1 MIRQLFIIIFLGLY
15 TFAFSQNAN
24 DIEFIKRATSAL
36 LKVPQ
41 DSALMANTLLSE
53 ILKLRIEKQIAEKKQ
68 AEALKLAEKQA
79 ASKGD
84 SVKVNPSRYAVDSL
98 AVPKSIDF
106 DAEEETRRLAA
117 SGYRSSL
124 DDDIVADL
132 PTTTVEWR
140 ETSYDFGEIKTG
152 KEVTHRFTF
161 VNTGENDF
169 VIARVKPS
177 CGCTTTD
184 YTKIPVPTGE
194 SGFVEIVFNST
205 GKYGKQEKHVTV
217 IGNFAE
223 DTQQQLIFEGLVV
236 EKKGRK

>member
-1 MIRQLFIIIFLGLY
+1 MKRQFFTIIFLGIY
-15 TFAFSQNAN
+15 IFSFSQNAN
-24 DIEFIKRATSAL
+24 DIEFVKRATAAL

-41 DSALMANTLLSE
+41 DSALIANTLLSE

-79 ASKGD
+79 ALKGD
-84 SVKVNPSRYAVDSL
+84 SVKVNPSRYAIDSL

-106 DAEEETRRLAA
+106 DAEEETRRLSA

-124 DDDIVADL
+124 DDNIADDA
-132 PTTTVEWR
+132 PKTTVAWR

-184 YTKIPVPTGE
+184 YTKTPVPAGE

-217 IGNFAE
+217 IANFAD
-223 DTQQQLIFEGLVV
+223 DTQQQLMFEGLVV